1 MCSRKSW
8 QKLYI
13 LHVLFG
19 IRHTWYWLLIRT
31 WKMTFLGKGPWLHFM
46 ALLIHFSEHAHL
58 RILKKCK
65 HERLVTRRNHIS
77 RGVTGGQGGRKFPG
91 RRVTMGRRITAGAS
105 KSSKNVTST
114 FFNTVNLLPKE
125 LRFEH
130 GGVKLASCPGRHLTS
145 LRPCT

>member
-1 MCSRKSW
+1 MISEMCSRKSW

-77 RGVTGGQGGRKFPG
+77 RGVTGGQGGRNSLGAESLWVAESLQG
-91 RRVTMGRRITAGAS
+91 RRKVPKMSQVLSSIQWICFRKSSGSNMGAS
-105 KSSKNVTST
+105 
-114 FFNTVNLLPKE
+114 NLL
-125 LRFEH
+125 
-130 GGVKLASCPGRHLTS
+130 LAPGAI
-145 LRPCT
+145 